1 MQMIRRSVPTGRRA
15 LRVVGL
21 CLLAV
26 SSGCGREM
34 TNVTPPPPPPD
45 TELRELI
52 ARWGVIPILPEV
64 APANPALVQLGR
76 ALFFDKILSGNRDVA
91 CATCHMA
98 RAGFGDGLPLAVG
111 TGGVEFN
118 GQRVPGAGRQHVPRN
133 APSLVNVGL
142 GMFYAFWDGRL
153 TQFGPFVGPPSPPLP
168 PGQPPPSGGTLLV
181 AQALLPVVNRLEMRG
196 QPGDVDQFGRPNELA
211 AFPDDQPDEVWRAIM
226 RRILAI
232 PEYVAMF
239 DAAFP
244 GVSQNALG
252 FEHAARAIAAFET
265 HAFRRTNTPFD
276 RYLARN
282 DAALSAAAKRGA
294 RIFFGEGQCASC
306 HGGPLIGG
314 GDFANVGAPQVG
326 PGVGE
331 GAPLDRGRGELFPA
345 IPVYQFAFRAPALRN
360 VELTAPYTHS
370 GAYPTLEAVV
380 RHYSNVQ
387 KAMRSYDVTQLPSA
401 LRSAY
406 HGDDATIKALL
417 GSLDFRVQR
426 PLEFT
431 PDEESDLVAFLKSLT
446 DPAARDFS
454 SLVPQ
459 SVPSGLPVER

>member
-1 MQMIRRSVPTGRRA
+1 MPMMSRGAGIGCPG
-15 LRVVGL
+15 LLVVGV
-21 CLLAV
+21 CVAI

-64 APANPALVQLGR
+64 APANPALAQLGR

-91 CATCHMA
+91 CATCHTA
-98 RAGFGDGLPLAVG
+98 RAGFGDGLSLAVG
-111 TGGVEFN
+111 TGGVEVD
-118 GQRVPGAGRQHVPRN
+118 GRRVPGDGRQHVPRN

-153 TQFGPFVGPPSPPLP
+153 TQFGPIDGPSPPLP
-168 PGQPPPSGGTLLV
+168 SGPLPPEAGNLLV
-181 AQALLPVVNRLEMRG
+181 AQAMLPVVNRIEMRG
-196 QPGDVDQFGRPNELA
+196 QPGDRDRFGQPNELA
-211 AFPDDQPDEVWRAIM
+211 DFPDDQPDEIRRALM
-226 RRILAI
+226 RRVMAI

-239 DAAFP
+239 NAAFP
-244 GVSQNALG
+244 GVSPSALS

-265 HAFRRTNTPFD
+265 QAFRRTNTPFD
-276 RYLARN
+276 RFLARN

-294 RIFFGEGQCASC
+294 TIFFGEGQCASC
-306 HGGPLIGG
+306 HGGPLLGG

-326 PGVGE
+326 PGVGAA
-331 GAPLDRGRGELFPA
+331 APLDIGRGELFEN
-345 IPVYQFAFRAPALRN
+345 VNFYRFAFRAPPLRN

-370 GAYPTLEAVV
+370 GAYPTLDAVV
-380 RHYSNVQ
+380 RHYSNVP
-387 KAMRSYDVTQLPSA
+387 KAVRGYDVTQLSPS

-406 HGDDATIKALL
+406 HGDEATINALL
-417 GSLDFRVQR
+417 ESLDFRVR
-426 PLEFT
+426 RALEFT
-431 PDEESDLVAFLKSLT
+431 PDEQSDLVAFLRSLT
-446 DPAARDFS
+446 DPAARDMS

-459 SVPSGLPVER
+459 SVPSGLSVER